1 MFELRY
7 SSKAI
12 KDIKKLD
19 DNDMKR
25 IIRQLERLAKDPFNL
40 RTNLDIYKMRD
51 FAKHEYRLRIGQY
64 RVGYDLIL
72 KDKVILILAV
82 KPRGS
87 AYKK

>member
-7 SSKAI
+7 TSKAI
-12 KDIKKLD
+12 KDIKKLRQSD
-19 DNDMKR
+19 KKR
-25 IIRQLERLAKDPFNL
+25 IIKQLEQLVKDPFNL
-40 RTNLDIYKMRD
+40 KTNLNIYKMRD
-51 FAKHEYRLRIGQY
+51 FSEHEYRLRIGQY
-64 RVGYDLIL
+64 RVGYDLLI